1 MSDRMLAL
9 RQRRGELVARIDVQR
24 GQLAEI
30 ASTWEGKLAVAD
42 QGIAIVRFFRT
53 HPLLLAGLSV
63 LIVVRRRGIAG
74 LIRSALLA
82 WKGYRLFT
90 GYRQKL

>member
-1 MSDRMLAL
+1 MNDRMLAL

-24 GQLAEI
+24 GQMTEL
-30 ASTWEGKLAVAD
+30 ASTWEGRLAAAD
-42 QGIAIVRFFRT
+42 RGISIVRFFRT

-74 LIRSALLA
+74 LIRSSLLV
-82 WKGYRLFT
+82 WKGYRLVT
-90 GYRQKL
+90 AYREKL